1 MKKSMRKFVCFVL
14 AALMLTSLVLAVE
27 APAADDQITPRASY
41 YLSGYSSGLVAKGN
55 RKMNVNFSVFGT
67 REMDK
72 IGVNEVLVEYWNGSD
87 WVIDHHAYG
96 SNHAD
101 FYSTNSN
108 AHAGGYSFYG
118 MPGLKYRAT
127 VTAYAELD
135 GGSDTGEI
143 TSQEVVCVGG
153 TLPST

>member
-1 MKKSMRKFVCFVL
+1 MKKAISKIVCVAL
-14 AALMLTSLVLAVE
+14 AMLMLTSAGGAVE
-27 APAADDQITPRASY
+27 ATAAENELMPQASY
-41 YLSGYSSGLVAKGN
+41 YLSGYSSGLKAKGN
-55 RKMNVNFSVFGT
+55 RKMTVTYSVYGT
-67 REMDK
+67 NKMDK
-72 IGVNEVLVEYWNGSD
+72 IGVNEILVEYWNGSD
-87 WVIDHHAYG
+87 WVTDHCAYG
-96 SNHAD
+96 SNHSD
-101 FYSTNSN
+101 FYSTQSN
-108 AHAGGYSFYG
+108 MHAGSYSFYG

>member
-1 MKKSMRKFVCFVL
+1 MKKAISKIVCVAL
-14 AALMLTSLVLAVE
+14 AMLMLTSAGGAVE
-27 APAADDQITPRASY
+27 ATAAENELMPQASY
-41 YLSGYSSGLVAKGN
+41 YLSGYSSGLKAKGN
-55 RKMNVNFSVFGT
+55 RKMTVTYSVYGT
-67 REMDK
+67 NKMDK
-72 IGVNEVLVEYWNGSD
+72 IGVNEILVEYWNGSD
-87 WVIDHHAYG
+87 WVTDHHVYG
-96 SNHAD
+96 SKHPE
-101 FYSTNSN
+101 FYSTEEIG
-108 AHAGGYSFYG
+108 HAGGYSFYG

>member
-14 AALMLTSLVLAVE
+14 AALLLTSLVLAVE

-55 RKMNVNFSVFGT
+55 RKMNVNYSVYGT
-67 REMDK
+67 RTMDK
-72 IGVNEVLVEYWNGSD
+72 IGVDEILIEYWNGSD
-87 WVIDHHAYG
+87 WVTDHHVYG
-96 SNHAD
+96 SKHPE
-101 FYSTNSN
+101 FYSTEEIG
-108 AHAGGYSFYG
+108 HAGGYSFYG